1 MRRIIIGISGAS
13 GALLGVEMLKA
24 IKRLPSVESHLIIS
38 DNSVLTLEQET
49 HMKADDVKALA
60 DRVYD
65 LYDMAADISSGSFKT
80 DGMIIIPCSMKTL
93 AGVANGFSDNLLLRA
108 ADVVLKEGRKL
119 VVVPREAPFSRIH
132 LRNMMTLSECGAVI
146 IPPVMTFYSGQET
159 AEEMAAYL
167 TGKILDQFGI
177 DYDGYKRWGT
187 TSDGAQD
194 R

>member
-1 MRRIIIGISGAS
+1 MKKIIIGISGAS
-13 GALLGVEMLKA
+13 GALLGVELLKA
-24 IKRLPSVESHLIIS
+24 IKGLPDVESHLVIS
-38 DNSVLTLEQET
+38 DNSVITIEQET
-49 HMKADDVKALA
+49 HMSADEVKALA

-108 ADVVLKEGRKL
+108 ADVVLKEGRRL

-132 LRNMMTLSECGAVI
+132 LRNMMTLAECGAVI

-177 DYDGYKRWGT
+177 DYDGYKRWG
-187 TSDGAQD
+187 A
-194 R
+194 

>member
-1 MRRIIIGISGAS
+1 MKKIIIGISGAS
-13 GALLGVEMLKA
+13 GALLGVELLKA
-24 IKRLPSVESHLIIS
+24 IKGLPDVESHLVIS
-38 DNSVLTLEQET
+38 DNSVITIEQET
-49 HMKADDVKALA
+49 HMSADEVKALA

-108 ADVVLKEGRKL
+108 ADVVLKEGRRL

-132 LRNMMTLSECGAVI
+132 LRNMMTLAECGAVI

-159 AEEMAAYL
+159 AEEMASYL

-177 DYDGYKRWGT
+177 DYDGYKRWG
-187 TSDGAQD
+187 G
-194 R
+194 